1 MMSDTMASVTG
12 DLRTILAEVK
22 NGNGAVGTLLMD
34 TSFAHKLNLAMENLQ
49 NGTKGFND
57 NMEGLKQSI
66 FLRKYFRKKTP

>member
-1 MMSDTMASVTG
+1 
-12 DLRTILAEVK
+12 
-22 NGNGAVGTLLMD
+22 MD